1 MMTPEEYA
9 AAVSE
14 WAALQAKARPLAD
27 AMQAT
32 RDAMFCVTIERPTGA
47 QHAELIKN
55 RDPRNTRRYFNE
67 PHAVPLHA
75 WVNVAPGV
83 WKQRNI

>member
-1 MMTPEEYA
+1 MTPEEYA
-9 AAVSE
+9 AAAKE
-14 WAALQAKARPLAD
+14 WQELQDKARPLAD

-32 RDAMFCVTIERPTGA
+32 RDALFTVTVERPTGE
-47 QHAELIKN
+47 QLTELIKH

-67 PHAVPLHA
+67 PYDVPLHA

-83 WKQRNI
+83 WKQRKG